1 MDSELPFGYARRD
14 KRSAAQMDL
23 DGSASP
29 TWSHIDRLSVPREPS
44 ATRSLFHPPRT
55 NNMPAEAP
63 RRFQGDGFDY
73 RRPVVSY
80 DNIID
85 LTHEDAGP
93 SMTPTHSQQSSSRS
107 ARPPRFGREII
118 DVEEG
123 DSSGA
128 AAAPESPEIQFVS
141 SRRIEPA
148 QPPPLYELD
157 DEDEDEVEFVRENPR
172 PDSERRR
179 EIADE
184 VTFLLDDPAYRP
196 RVGHLRERVQQ
207 IASDRR
213 ARDAQIARVER
224 MFAQARNRR
233 TPRPMVRVHQGEPHA
248 LSVRLEAGQ
257 RNGPGRHIHVGF
269 IAPALNFGAV
279 GFDMGFENGPPEA
292 PPPPTY
298 NAPAPAPEG
307 FTRSPQEEHVLLC
320 PNCDDELCTGDSD
333 QKRQVW
339 LVKGCGH
346 VYCGEC
352 MMNRHIKKSAKGK
365 EKQVAARTKPF
376 KECVVEGCQKRVSS
390 KNAVIQV
397 FL

>member
-1 MDSELPFGYARRD
+1 
-14 KRSAAQMDL
+14 
-23 DGSASP
+23 
-29 TWSHIDRLSVPREPS
+29 
-44 ATRSLFHPPRT
+44 
-55 NNMPAEAP
+55 MPAEAP

-73 RRPVVSY
+73 RRPVVSS
-80 DNIID
+80 NNVID
-85 LTHEDAGP
+85 LTDEDAGP
-93 SMTPTHSQQSSSRS
+93 ARMPSQSQQPSFRT

-118 DVEEG
+118 DVEEE
-123 DSSGA
+123 
-128 AAAPESPEIQFVS
+128 APDSPEIQFVS

-148 QPPPLYELD
+148 QQRTPFELD
-157 DEDEDEVEFVRENPR
+157 DDEDEVEFVGENPL

-179 EIADE
+179 DMVDE
-184 VTFLLDDPAYRP
+184 VAYLLDDPAYRP
-196 RVGHLRERVQQ
+196 RVEHLRERVQQ
-207 IASDRR
+207 MAGDRRR

-224 MFAQARNRR
+224 MFAAARRRR
-233 TPRPMVRVHQGEPHA
+233 TPHPLVGARVHQAQPRA

-257 RNGPGRHIHVGF
+257 RNTPGRQIHIGF

-279 GFDMGFENGPPEA
+279 GFDMGFDDGPAEA
-292 PPPPTY
+292 PPPPPPTY
-298 NAPAPAPEG
+298 NAPALAPEG
-307 FTRSPQEEHVLLC
+307 FTRSPQEEDVLLC
-320 PNCDDELCTGDSD
+320 PNCEDELCAGDSD

-365 EKQVAARTKPF
+365 EKQVPARTKPF

-390 KNAVIQV
+390 RSAVIQV